1 MRVLLAF
8 TETSMK
14 RALALL
20 FPVVLAACASVSKP
34 TPENLA
40 RYCTSQNAYLLGSQG
55 FAYYGNC
62 PKESEPQFLQG
73 LARGRE
79 YRLRTPVVE
88 PYYERIAQTE
98 RQILAA
104 SSDAEREAL
113 RARLRDLEW
122 WAIHLLYNNGTY
134 MSAS

>member
-1 MRVLLAF
+1 MTRPPAFLLTVA
-8 TETSMK
+8 
-14 RALALL
+14 
-20 FPVVLAACASVSKP
+20 LAACASINKP

-40 RYCTSQNAYLLGSQG
+40 RYCTEQNAYLLGSQG
-55 FAYYGNC
+55 FAYYGVC
-62 PKESEPQFLQG
+62 PKESEAQFLQG

-88 PYYERIAQTE
+88 PYYAKIAQTE
-98 RQILAA
+98 QQILAA
-104 SSDAEREAL
+104 SSDGEREAL
-113 RARLRDLEW
+113 RARLKELEW

>member
-1 MRVLLAF
+1 MIRRPAFLLAV
-8 TETSMK
+8 TLT
-14 RALALL
+14 
-20 FPVVLAACASVSKP
+20 ACASVNKP

-40 RYCTSQNAYLLGSQG
+40 RYCTAQNAYLLGSQG
-55 FAYYGNC
+55 YAYYGDC

-98 RQILAA
+98 QQIRAA
-104 SSDAEREAL
+104 SSDAERTAL